1 MDRRRAGPRTRPSNG
16 RAHGHWLSYVH
27 GITAVAAAA
36 AAAPAALHACCG
48 DAGAPAAAAAAATAT
63 AALPEW
69 RAAAGAAATLH
80 ACCARKLTHEVCQLL
95 RALQRH
101 AVVDGGAHAAHAA
114 VTLELDLKGG
124 WRAERVEG
132 GEGGSLSERA
142 ARALRRLR
150 GGASETALQGWRA
163 ARPGAQASAGG
174 PTRPARTMLR
184 LAACPMNSFSRSAL
198 EGMVKGTFIR
208 ERTAAR
214 GQGGGGGGG
223 RQGGRAM

>member
-1 MDRRRAGPRTRPSNG
+1 M
-16 RAHGHWLSYVH
+16 
-27 GITAVAAAA
+27 
-36 AAAPAALHACCG
+36 
-48 DAGAPAAAAAAATAT
+48 
-63 AALPEW
+63 
-69 RAAAGAAATLH
+69 
-80 ACCARKLTHEVCQLL
+80 
-95 RALQRH
+95 
-101 AVVDGGAHAAHAA
+101 
-114 VTLELDLKGG
+114 
-124 WRAERVEG
+124 EG
-132 GEGGSLSERA
+132 GEGGGRRGGSLSERA

-223 RQGGRAM
+223 GREGGRCERAGEGAACGYGATELRPPCRPRRPPRSSSADHARSQPARVQPQATTPAQASPACPQPHTHGPALPSPSPSTHAHPGPQGSCRSRWTRKWCRTAPWPSAAQHRRAAQGEGT